1 MLLNQIEA
9 FVEVARAGSIS
20 RAAERLGVTQ
30 PALTGRIQG
39 LEASLGARLFVRGRT
54 GARLTEAGR
63 TLLPYADR
71 ALIALAR
78 GRELVS
84 QVNGGEAG
92 RLAIGAAPAVSTYVL
107 PAVLR
112 HFQALHPR
120 VQLSVRS
127 GHSEEILEMVLREE
141 VEVGLMR
148 PIRHPDVE
156 STPLYEDEL
165 VLVVA
170 VGHRFATAK
179 DRHDI
184 VMADMATE
192 HLILFDRTS
201 SYHELT
207 SSILREAGI
216 RPAGLIE
223 VDNID
228 AAKRMVEEGLGVAL
242 LPRTA
247 VAPELADTRLREV
260 AVSDMAPVKR
270 RIVIARRRDAGQ
282 LSTVVAAFLSTLE
295 ELRPG

>member
-1 MLLNQIEA
+1 
-9 FVEVARAGSIS
+9 
-20 RAAERLGVTQ
+20 
-30 PALTGRIQG
+30 
-39 LEASLGARLFVRGRT
+39 
-54 GARLTEAGR
+54 
-63 TLLPYADR
+63 
-71 ALIALAR
+71 
-78 GRELVS
+78 
-84 QVNGGEAG
+84 
-92 RLAIGAAPAVSTYVL
+92 
-107 PAVLR
+107 
-112 HFQALHPR
+112 
-120 VQLSVRS
+120 
-127 GHSEEILEMVLREE
+127 
-141 VEVGLMR
+141 MR

-247 VAPELADTRLREV
+247 VAPELAEARLRQV

-270 RIVIARRRDAGQ
+270 RIVVVRRRDAGQ
-282 LSTVVAAFLSTLE
+282 PSTVVAAFLSTLE